1 MGATTAD
8 VRALVEGHEPK
19 SPREVAAKA
28 RFLRELAELSE
39 PCDEHADPTHVT
51 ASGIVVGPRGTVL
64 HLHKRLGIW
73 MQPGGHIDA
82 GETPEDA
89 ARREATEEL
98 GLAVEHPASGPRLI
112 HLDVHDAALGHTH
125 LDLRYLL
132 LAGDG
137 DPHPPPGE
145 SPDARWCSWEEA
157 ISMADAGLVD
167 ALPLAR
173 AAYQAGETRP
183 AGRGLR

>member
-8 VRALVEGHEPK
+8 LRALVEGHEPA
-19 SPREVAAKA
+19 SPRETAAKA
-28 RFLRELAELSE
+28 RFLEELTELPA

-51 ASGIVVGPRGTVL
+51 ASGIVVGRRGTVL

-73 MQPGGHIDA
+73 MQPGGHIDP
-82 GETPEDA
+82 GETPDVA

-98 GLAVEHPASGPRLI
+98 GLAVAHPVSGPRLI
-112 HLDVHDAALGHTH
+112 NLDVHDAALGHTH

-132 LAGDG
+132 LAGDD

-145 SPDARWCSWEEA
+145 SPDARWYTWDEA
-157 ISMADAGLVD
+157 MAVADAALVD
-167 ALPLAR
+167 ALAAAR
-173 AAYQAGETRP
+173 AAYEPGEAAP
-183 AGRGLR
+183 AGHGAP